1 MAVEMHRA
9 DRPHDS
15 LLRGG
20 PVPITN
26 AAEHTVPTSSSEPDF
41 SVETYRRNGR
51 QVVVVRGILDES
63 SVGEFRRAF
72 VQALNEPE
80 RLVIVDVSEVPLI
93 DSDGFGALII
103 IQKRLTEMNKS
114 LALAGCQEAVRLA
127 LSLTRLEVLF
137 PTYPDVE
144 SVPLDRR

>member
-1 MAVEMHRA
+1 MAVELHRA
-9 DRPHDS
+9 GRPHDS
-15 LLRGG
+15 TTGSG
-20 PVPITN
+20 PPSLSN
-26 AAEHTVPTSSSEPDF
+26 AAVHTVPNSSSEPDF
-41 SVETYRRNGR
+41 TVETYRRNGR

-80 RLVIVDVSEVPLI
+80 LLVIVDVSGVPLI

-103 IQKRLTEMNKS
+103 IQKRLTEVGKS

-137 PTYPDVE
+137 PSYPDVE